1 MSLSM
6 VIIVTFMLSYVKT
19 DYVVNGG
26 FALPALGVG
35 VLNGRFID
43 SWNVTWIDLKN
54 ESPYMGFGQY
64 VDLQK
69 AVLQNGWI
77 EQYITLPFNGTYELR
92 YYQRAKTTNYS
103 LYRA

>member
-1 MSLSM
+1 MIAAF
-6 VIIVTFMLSYVKT
+6 IISHMRA

-26 FALPALGVG
+26 FGLPALGAG
-35 VLNGRFID
+35 ILNGRFID

-54 ESPYMGFGQY
+54 ELPYMGFGQY

-69 AVLQNGWI
+69 GVSQNGWI
-77 EQYITLPFNGTYELR
+77 EQYITLPFNGTYELK

-103 LYRA
+103 LYRV